1 MKLRAFKFRLTA
13 AALLCALAA
22 AFSSVALAQATQQPR
37 PFTSDELVRAV
48 RQLPQQPALREQLVA
63 EIRRRGI
70 AFPLTSGLLS
80 LAATKSGND
89 ASLRRALEEAER
101 RRLNPESVRPR
112 PSEEEANQLLARARE
127 VTLAASK
134 AMPDFVVRQ
143 QVVRYLAMGT
153 TKNWSVQD
161 RLTLAVSY
169 RESVGEQYRL
179 LAVNGMATG
188 AEARESG
195 SYFEKVGGTTST
207 GEYVGLLAEL
217 FGERSKTEFQVFDA
231 ETLRNRPTVVYDF
244 RIKQENSRSQITF
257 DRLRTVVVGVR
268 GRVWVDRETYRVL
281 RLESFSTDI
290 PTDFPITATSSFV
303 DYDWV
308 DISGRQYLLPVRAV
322 VEGTQTQDGRT
333 YQRRNDI
340 RFRGYQKYG
349 TEIKIIEEDIVEDEP
364 PPEEPKSKP

>member
-1 MKLRAFKFRLTA
+1 MKLRAFKFRLRS
-13 AALLCALAA
+13 A
-22 AFSSVALAQATQQPR
+22 AFSCALVAAFASAALAQATPQQR

-48 RQLPQQPALREQLVA
+48 RQLPSQPALREQLIG

-70 AFPLTSGLLS
+70 GFPLTSGLLS
-80 LAATKSGND
+80 LVATKSGND

-101 RRLNPESVRPR
+101 RRLNPEAVRPR

-127 VTLAASK
+127 VTLAAAK

-143 QVVRYLAMGT
+143 QIVRYLAMGT

-169 RESVGEQYRL
+169 RESAGEQYKL
-179 LAVNGMATG
+179 LAVNGMPTA
-188 AEARESG
+188 ADARESG
-195 SYFEKVGGTTST
+195 SYFDQVGGTTST

-217 FGERSKTEFQVFDA
+217 FDDRSQTDFQVSDA
-231 ETLRNRPTVVYDF
+231 ETLRNRQTVVYDF
-244 RIKQENSRSQITF
+244 RIRRENSRSQITF
-257 DRLRTVVVGVR
+257 DRLRTIVVGVR
-268 GRVWVDRETYRVL
+268 GRLWVDRETYRVL

-290 PTDFPITATSSFV
+290 PADFPITATSSFV

-322 VEGTQTQDGRT
+322 VEGTQVQDGRT

-364 PPEEPKSKP
+364 PPEEPRAKP